1 MSKTKKVQQCNIN
14 AHGMHCPSCEILIE
28 KKLNAIDNIRW
39 AKSNHKTGQVCITF
53 HDDKP
58 NLDKINQ
65 ELTMFGYKLSYDE
78 IVDNSDP
85 TTRDYM
91 IALGTVAVFI
101 FLFLLLEKAGIA
113 SRVIVDAKSSI
124 PAFFLFGV
132 VAGTSSCAALVGG
145 MLLSAGKT
153 WNKQYSASTDMLSR
167 AYPYVAFNV
176 TRAVSYAI
184 FGGILGIV
192 GASLGLSLYKTAFL
206 LIIISSAMILLG
218 LQMIGIKGIQS
229 VALPIPKSF
238 TRFITRENSFA
249 NKFMP
254 AVLGGLTFFL
264 PCGFTLIAQSAALA
278 SSSFTQGALI
288 MGAFSLGTLP
298 VLSVI
303 SYTSLS
309 LGSSVKFGKRFS
321 IAAGALVVIF
331 ALYTIN
337 SQLNVLGAP
346 SISSLATQLRAQDI
360 KPDARLVPIQNGVQ
374 IMSMEAGP
382 ISYSPSS
389 FVIKSGLKTKWMIND
404 TGTSGC
410 TSTLIS
416 NGIFNGL
423 YQLKRGANII
433 EFTAPTPGRYA
444 FSCSMGMVSGTI
456 DVI

>member
-1 MSKTKKVQQCNIN
+1 
-14 AHGMHCPSCEILIE
+14 
-28 KKLNAIDNIRW
+28 
-39 AKSNHKTGQVCITF
+39 
-53 HDDKP
+53 
-58 NLDKINQ
+58 
-65 ELTMFGYKLSYDE
+65 
-78 IVDNSDP
+78 
-85 TTRDYM
+85 
-91 IALGTVAVFI
+91 
-101 FLFLLLEKAGIA
+101 
-113 SRVIVDAKSSI
+113 
-124 PAFFLFGV
+124 
-132 VAGTSSCAALVGG
+132 
-145 MLLSAGKT
+145 
-153 WNKQYSASTDMLSR
+153 
-167 AYPYVAFNV
+167 
-176 TRAVSYAI
+176 
-184 FGGILGIV
+184 
-192 GASLGLSLYKTAFL
+192 
-206 LIIISSAMILLG
+206 
-218 LQMIGIKGIQS
+218 
-229 VALPIPKSF
+229 
-238 TRFITRENSFA
+238 
-249 NKFMP
+249 
-254 AVLGGLTFFL
+254 
-264 PCGFTLIAQSAALA
+264 
-278 SSSFTQGALI
+278 
-288 MGAFSLGTLP
+288 MGAFALGTLP